1 VNSWYQNT
9 AFLRKVIY
17 VLLYP
22 ILIVA
27 GKLIDNSFVYGEIFN
42 FDAVLWQ
49 MRVMSRN
56 LADYAL

>member
-1 VNSWYQNT
+1 
-9 AFLRKVIY
+9 
-17 VLLYP
+17 
-22 ILIVA
+22 VA